1 MSTVLVGGGMAAAL
15 GGHADVSPPGAAV
28 LHTVAMK
35 IPRAIHRWS
44 LTPQQAIRLQR
55 RLAAMVRQTPLRRSP
70 RLIAGGDATID
81 PTGAWMIAGWVV
93 WDGQTRAVVE
103 SVVAVR
109 PVRFPYVPGLLS
121 FREAPALIAAAR
133 KLRREPEV
141 FMLDGQGLAHPR
153 RFGLA
158 CHVGVLLDRP
168 SLGCAKSLLC
178 GTPEPAVTNHQH
190 PKRSTQHSA
199 LIPPAD
205 TVPEEAGAWC
215 PLVDR
220 GKVIGRVLRT
230 RAGVKPVY
238 VSVGHRLTLDEA
250 AAVAWRCCSGYRLPE
265 PARLAHQLVGRH
277 RDSPS

>member
-1 MSTVLVGGGMAAAL
+1 
-15 GGHADVSPPGAAV
+15 
-28 LHTVAMK
+28 
-35 IPRAIHRWS
+35 
-44 LTPQQAIRLQR
+44 
-55 RLAAMVRQTPLRRSP
+55 MVRQTPLRRRP

-81 PTGAWMIAGWVV
+81 LTGAWMIAGWVV
-93 WDGQTRAVVE
+93 WDGQTREVVE

-178 GTPEPAVTNHQH
+178 GTPEPSAD
-190 PKRSTQHSA
+190 RARHSA
-199 LIPPAD
+199 LSPPAD
-205 TVPEEAGAWC
+205 TVSEKAGAWR
-215 PLVDR
+215 PLVD
-220 GKVIGRVLRT
+220 GGEVIGRVLRT

-265 PARLAHQLVGRH
+265 PARLAHQLVGRQ
-277 RDSPS
+277 RNPR

>member
-1 MSTVLVGGGMAAAL
+1 MR
-15 GGHADVSPPGAAV
+15 HA
-28 LHTVAMK
+28 VAMK
-35 IPRAIHRWS
+35 IPLAIHRWS
-44 LTPQQAIRLQR
+44 LTTQQAIRLQR
-55 RLAAMVRQTPLRRSP
+55 RLAAMVRQTPLRRRP

-93 WDGQTRAVVE
+93 WDVQTREVVE

-178 GTPEPAVTNHQH
+178 GTPEP
-190 PKRSTQHSA
+190 SILS
-199 LIPPAD
+199 PASHAFS
-205 TVPEEAGAWC
+205 EKAGAWR
-215 PLVDR
+215 PLADR
-220 GKVIGRVLRT
+220 GEVIGRVLRT

-250 AAVAWRCCSGYRLPE
+250 AAVAWRCCWGFRLPE
-265 PARLAHQLVGRH
+265 PARLAHQLVSRQ
-277 RDSPS
+277 RILRP